1 MLANIIAIMLAGV
14 AEASAV
20 GPQWGCE
27 LQPLPVRAQIVRLP
41 TAESLNP
48 VSSSQ
53 WVVIGPSQT
62 DQGSEL
68 RRSAD
73 GLFYV
78 TGIVNG
84 VPVRFLVDTGASTIV
99 LTADDAQRVGI
110 GPEGDRFD
118 DNADTA
124 NGKTQMARVTI
135 DDLAVGQVRSRQVS
149 AAVVRD
155 GLGVSL
161 LGQNWLS
168 QLASLTIAGDRM
180 ILR

>member
-1 MLANIIAIMLAGV
+1 MLGDVVAAML
-14 AEASAV
+14 ASAV
-20 GPQWGCE
+20 APVTA
-27 LQPLPVRAQIVRLP
+27 PLPGCALEPLP
-41 TAESLNP
+41 IQANVINQADLTAAND
-48 VSSSQ
+48 VGAMQ

-62 DQGSEL
+62 ERGSEL
-68 RRSAD
+68 VRAGD

-84 VPVRFLVDTGASTIV
+84 APVRFLVDTGASTIV
-99 LTADDAQRVGI
+99 LTAEDAARAGFKPGQ
-110 GPEGDRFD
+110 DHFAD
-118 DNADTA
+118 SADTA
-124 NGKTQMARVTI
+124 NGRTQMARVTI
-135 DDLAVGQVRSRQVS
+135 DDLAVGQVRSRQIS

-168 QLASLTIAGDRM
+168 QLASLTISGDRM

>member
-1 MLANIIAIMLAGV
+1 MLAIVVAAMLA
-14 AEASAV
+14 SAAV
-20 GPQWGCE
+20 VPAAA
-27 LQPLPVRAQIVRLP
+27 PLPGCALEPLPIQATIVRQADLP
-41 TAESLNP
+41 AANDVAP
-48 VSSSQ
+48 SQ

-62 DQGSEL
+62 ERGSEL
-68 RRSAD
+68 VRAGD

-84 VPVRFLVDTGASTIV
+84 APVRFLVDTGASTIV
-99 LTADDAQRVGI
+99 LTAEDAARAGLKP
-110 GPEGDRFD
+110 GEDHFA

-124 NGKTQMARVTI
+124 NGRTQMARVTI
-135 DDLAVGQVRSRQVS
+135 DDLAVGQVRSRQIS

-168 QLASLTIAGDRM
+168 QLASLTISGDRM

>member
-1 MLANIIAIMLAGV
+1 MLANIVAAMLAG
-14 AEASAV
+14 AAIPPTAV
-20 GPQWGCE
+20 PSRGCALE
-27 LQPLPVRAQIVRLP
+27 PLPIQAKVIRQADLP
-41 TAESLNP
+41 PAND
-48 VSSSQ
+48 VGGSQ

-62 DQGSEL
+62 ERGNEL
-68 RRSAD
+68 VRAGD

-78 TGIVNG
+78 TGSVNG
-84 VPVRFLVDTGASTIV
+84 APVRFLVDTGASTIV
-99 LTADDAQRVGI
+99 LTAEDAARAGLKPGQ
-110 GPEGDRFD
+110 DHFA

-124 NGKTQMARVTI
+124 NGRTQMARVTI
-135 DDLAVGQVRSRQVS
+135 DDLAVGQVRSRQIS